1 MKTLE
6 FLVRTLRKTTIP
18 ITIALKKKTM
28 TTPSPVARAGWL
40 DKDDKNVLLS
50 GQKSPEQSCSW
61 KSLPEHKAPP
71 LAGGGFVQ
79 VRSWR
84 WKQDSKQWLQAP
96 HVDHPRN
103 FLLDSLYSNRETD
116 TQKFVELLIYCK
128 RIYKN
133 TSINSTIRAIFLFDI
148 WPIAFLT
155 KFGRFG
161 RVTLSKAPLLGSCT
175 GIFRTLAPLG
185 PLTPASISSDSNN
198 CGVGFSTSNQV
209 LCSTTVFA

>member
-1 MKTLE
+1 MMMTIIILWGVPCAWSWRWNITRNVSIIKIRTARCLTSTRSLMTLKKILEFLQAKSKIYFNFYREKLKTSYILKTFE

-61 KSLPEHKAPP
+61 KSLPEHNAPP

-84 WKQDSKQWLQAP
+84 WKQDSKQWPQAP
-96 HVDHPRN
+96 HVDHPW
-103 FLLDSLYSNRETD
+103 
-116 TQKFVELLIYCK
+116 K
-128 RIYKN
+128 KN
-133 TSINSTIRAIFLFDI
+133 
-148 WPIAFLT
+148 
-155 KFGRFG
+155 
-161 RVTLSKAPLLGSCT
+161 
-175 GIFRTLAPLG
+175 
-185 PLTPASISSDSNN
+185 
-198 CGVGFSTSNQV
+198 
-209 LCSTTVFA
+209 